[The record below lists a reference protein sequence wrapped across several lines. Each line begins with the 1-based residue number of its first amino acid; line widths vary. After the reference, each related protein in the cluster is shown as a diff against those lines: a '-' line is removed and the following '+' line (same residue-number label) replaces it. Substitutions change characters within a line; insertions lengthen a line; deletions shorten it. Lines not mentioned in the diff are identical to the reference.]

1 MFSCRLGNEQETAL
15 SIIDPVQIHM
25 ELIGNSSYPRGSGLL
40 DAFNSEDF
48 PPILEVIIKAWIKLY
63 SVENTSRDIF
73 VSKDSIEDSQVVFSW
88 NGKEWSRQ
96 KMSLVM
102 KEWFMGYVAEINSGG
117 KKWADGV
124 R

>member
-25 ELIGNSSYPRGSGLL
+25 ELIGNSSYPIGSGLL

-48 PPILEVIIKAWIKLY
+48 PPILEVILKPEYNSA
-63 SVENTSRDIF
+63 VENTSRDICMP
-73 VSKDSIEDSQVVFSW
+73 KDSTEDFQ
-88 NGKEWSRQ
+88 
-96 KMSLVM
+96 MH
-102 KEWFMGYVAEINSGG
+102 
-117 KKWADGV
+117 KKRV